1 MTIVSRF
8 VWMLT
13 APSRVFDDIRE
24 GRVGWRQ
31 PWLIISFMYMVVTFL
46 SLPIQVALLELNP
59 KNASPELLDQ
69 QIRMVDN
76 FGWVW
81 VILTPLGVLILQLI
95 VAGLT
100 YILVTIMSQRAT
112 FKQYLTL
119 NFFSS
124 IPAMIGQ
131 LLSVVIIRLRGLEGI
146 MGPEDARMSFS
157 LRALAPPDSAPMKGL
172 YGGVE
177 FFTIWSLV
185 LLVMGLMS
193 VFGMKRSQA
202 LGVVIPMWLIMVVM
216 LILGEIFGGMGG

>member
-1 MTIVSRF
+1 
-8 VWMLT
+8 MLT

>member
-1 MTIVSRF
+1 
-8 VWMLT
+8 
-13 APSRVFDDIRE
+13 
-24 GRVGWRQ
+24 
-31 PWLIISFMYMVVTFL
+31 
-46 SLPIQVALLELNP
+46 
-59 KNASPELLDQ
+59 
-69 QIRMVDN
+69 
-76 FGWVW
+76 
-81 VILTPLGVLILQLI
+81 
-95 VAGLT
+95 
-100 YILVTIMSQRAT
+100 MSQRAT